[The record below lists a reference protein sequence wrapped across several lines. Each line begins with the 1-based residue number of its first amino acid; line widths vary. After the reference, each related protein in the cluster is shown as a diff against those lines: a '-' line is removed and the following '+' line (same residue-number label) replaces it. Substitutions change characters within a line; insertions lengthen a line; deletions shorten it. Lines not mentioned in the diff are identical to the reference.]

1 MPDPKVR
8 SRTRAI
14 VALFV
19 VTLIW
24 GGTFTWMKQANDAL
38 DRRLGT
44 GEVAFGLA
52 AFLAVRFGIAA
63 LCMLVVPRARAG
75 LSRASWRAGA
85 ILGLPLLV
93 GFGLQMTGL
102 REVTPAVSA
111 FLTSLYVVFTAAIT
125 AWIARR
131 RPGPGLLLGALLA
144 TAGAA
149 LIRGRPQLGF
159 TAGEALTLAS
169 ALAFGIH
176 ILLTDRLTRR
186 FDPLALSVT
195 SFAVVAIGAGAV
207 ALAFAGGVE
216 PDRLAA
222 LAHDRE
228 MVVALACMT
237 VLGTIVALTLMNVYQ
252 RELDPVRAAILYA
265 LEPIWASIIG
275 IAAGYDHASGWLF
288 VGGALLLGGNLV
300 AELWQRRDPSS

>member
-265 LEPIWASIIG
+265 LEPIWASIIRSRG
-275 IAAGYDHASGWLF
+275 RI
-288 VGGALLLGGNLV
+288 
-300 AELWQRRDPSS
+300 RRRCR